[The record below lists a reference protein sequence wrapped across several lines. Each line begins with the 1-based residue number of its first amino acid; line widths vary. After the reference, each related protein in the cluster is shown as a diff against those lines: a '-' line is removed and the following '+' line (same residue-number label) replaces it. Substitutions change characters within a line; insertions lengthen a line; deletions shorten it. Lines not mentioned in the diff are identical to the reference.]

1 MDGNRR
7 FRSRAIIVKT
17 ALRFITK
24 SRRKSLFSGENISS
38 ESLSSSEPISY
49 SPNLS
54 KDHYYQ
60 QEKYQKRKLS
70 MSVIRQ
76 TMTSISQ
83 NDKSLENEL
92 SFNECSLINE

>member
-1 MDGNRR
+1 MDGNRK

-38 ESLSSSEPISY
+38 ESLSSTVPLSY
-49 SPNLS
+49 SPNSS
-54 KDHYYQ
+54 KDLYHQ

-70 MSVIRQ
+70 ICQ
-76 TMTSISQ
+76 
-83 NDKSLENEL
+83 
-92 SFNECSLINE
+92 